1 MNLKDLKHAQRERLV
16 FLDKEF
22 VWKGRAKR
30 KNLIDEFG
38 ISTPQAALDFKVYLS
53 HLPKNALRYD
63 TSLKAY
69 FVASK
74 YQPLFSEQ
82 SLKPA
87 QSLITQRLDREQGSL
102 PSLRRQAD
110 PYILARLS
118 RAMSNDEILSL
129 RYISMSSGDE
139 DIQRIAPTCFA
150 SDGERLHFR
159 AFSFKRNDYRDYL
172 PARIREIDED
182 ESSSL
187 NNSLP
192 KDEDWHKT
200 SLIWLKPKASLS
212 RAQKTAVEQE
222 YDFVDGALCIP
233 VRHALDFYTNIRWGL
248 DLPSARLEREKTEII
263 NIDIQD
269 YLNAS

>member
-1 MNLKDLKHAQRERLV
+1 MNLKDLKHAQRERLI

-30 KNLIDEFG
+30 KNLIDEFR
-38 ISTPQAALDFKVYLS
+38 ISTPQAALDFKEYLS

-74 YQPLFSEQ
+74 FQPLFAEQ
-82 SLKPA
+82 SLQPA
-87 QSLITQRLDREQGSL
+87 QSLITQHLDSDQGTL
-102 PSLRRQAD
+102 TSLRRQAD
-110 PYILARLS
+110 PHTLARIS
-118 RAMSNDEILSL
+118 RAMSNNEILSL
-129 RYISMSSGDE
+129 RYVSMSSGDE
-139 DIQRIAPTCFA
+139 NIQKIAPTCFA

-159 AFSFKRNDYRDYL
+159 AFSFKRNEYRDYL
-172 PARIREIDED
+172 PARIRNFDED
-182 ESSSL
+182 ESRFL
-187 NNSLP
+187 KNSLP
-192 KDEDWHKT
+192 KDEEWHKT
-200 SLIWLKPKASLS
+200 SLIWLKPKSSLS

-233 VRHALDFYTNIRWGL
+233 VRQALDFYANRRWGL

-263 NIDIQD
+263 DIDIQD
-269 YLNAS
+269 YVNAL